1 MFKYK
6 IGETVKVKCSTDFP
20 ITITSRKMKDYGSFS
35 VISYEGKHY
44 NDPKVG
50 IRTVE
55 VREEEL
61 E

>member
-1 MFKYK
+1 MFKYN
-6 IGETVKVKCSTDFP
+6 IGQIVKVKCSTDFP
-20 ITITSRKMKDYGSFS
+20 ITIISRQLRESSKGSI
-35 VISYEGKHY
+35 ISYEGKHY

-50 IRTVE
+50 IRTVQ

>member
-6 IGETVKVKCSTDFP
+6 VGETVKVKCSTDFP
-20 ITITSRKMKDYGSFS
+20 ITIISRQLRESSRGSI
-35 VISYEGKHY
+35 ISYERRNY

-50 IRTVE
+50 IRTVQ